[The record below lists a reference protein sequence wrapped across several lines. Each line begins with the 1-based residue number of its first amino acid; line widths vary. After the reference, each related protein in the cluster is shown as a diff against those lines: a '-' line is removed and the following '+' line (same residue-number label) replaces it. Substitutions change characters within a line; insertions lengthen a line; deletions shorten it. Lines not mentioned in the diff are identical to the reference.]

1 MFIPS
6 RKAYKNLVDMHHELS
21 FHSWLFPEYYIRGNS
36 SVNNNIPK
44 NNKHGQYKC
53 NKNAL
58 VLTICQKRSTKAE
71 TVNKQNRFRS
81 INYVLSMMSKLIFY
95 HGKWPLHEIST
106 MDIRLQPRVNMSRY
120 ISRELLSWTWL
131 FVTPMVSH
139 VPCDVSDAKH
149 DLWQLHMIAC

>member
-1 MFIPS
+1 
-6 RKAYKNLVDMHHELS
+6 MHHELS

-71 TVNKQNRFRS
+71 IVNKQNRFRS

-95 HGKWPLHEIST
+95 HGK
-106 MDIRLQPRVNMSRY
+106 
-120 ISRELLSWTWL
+120 
-131 FVTPMVSH
+131 
-139 VPCDVSDAKH
+139 
-149 DLWQLHMIAC
+149 

>member
-1 MFIPS
+1 
-6 RKAYKNLVDMHHELS
+6 MHHELS
-21 FHSWLFPEYYIRGNS
+21 FHSWLFPEYYIRGNF

-95 HGKWPLHEIST
+95 HGK
-106 MDIRLQPRVNMSRY
+106 
-120 ISRELLSWTWL
+120 
-131 FVTPMVSH
+131 
-139 VPCDVSDAKH
+139 
-149 DLWQLHMIAC
+149 